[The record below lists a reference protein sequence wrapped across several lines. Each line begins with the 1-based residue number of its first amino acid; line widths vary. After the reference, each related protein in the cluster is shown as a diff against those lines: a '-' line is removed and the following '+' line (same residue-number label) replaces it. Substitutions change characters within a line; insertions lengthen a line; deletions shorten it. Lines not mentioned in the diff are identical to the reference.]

1 MYIYQLKI
9 KLKATDAS
17 AAALKILRAHC
28 PSTSI
33 GELRNKIR
41 DHEAVYAADLLH
53 NGEREALKI
62 LRELDKA
69 GIETE
74 LFEETIDGSKP
85 PRLAPLSRQVLNNML
100 HRSQEIHRQMLED
113 IELETEGFISPE
125 AAALIEEEMEEL
137 EAEIQLD

>member
-1 MYIYQLKI
+1 MLPI
-9 KLKATDAS
+9 
-17 AAALKILRAHC
+17 C
-28 PSTSI
+28 STM
-33 GELRNKIR
+33 E
-41 DHEAVYAADLLH
+41 
-53 NGEREALKI
+53 NGKP
-62 LRELDKA
+62 
-69 GIETE
+69 E